1 MIEQVY
7 SKPDIYKIFV
17 PLPKNPLKNL
27 NSYFIKGKE
36 RNLLI
41 DTGFNQPE
49 CHEALLEGLKELDAD
64 MNCTD
69 IFITHLHADHSGLVK
84 KLMTLDTTVY
94 FSEKDYNY
102 LIEYLISDRW
112 QEIDEKFNQEGVP
125 WDVLKSLRKTNP
137 SKVLTPEGSFPVS
150 IVADGDKIKVDEYE
164 FTCVATPGHTPE
176 HMCLYLESEQLIFL
190 GDHVLFDITPNITLW
205 HGYSDSLGAYINSL
219 KKVKQLKVKTC
230 LPAHRNT
237 SNDYIKRIDHIIEHH
252 KERLEEVINILAKDN
267 RQLSAYD
274 VTKEMKW
281 RIRGNGWEDFP
292 NNQKWFATGEA
303 MAHLDYLVQRE
314 YVIRSE
320 IKGKFY
326 YELNSLAD
334 EFRLAEV

>member
-7 SKPDIYKIFV
+7 SKPDIFKIHV
-17 PLPKNPLKNL
+17 PLPNNPLRNL
-27 NSYFIKGKE
+27 NSYFIKGSD

-49 CHEALLEGLKELDAD
+49 CYEALVEGLKELDAD
-64 MNCTD
+64 MNHTD

-84 KLMTLDTTVY
+84 KIMTPDSTVY

-102 LIEYLISDRW
+102 LVAYLMSDSW

-125 WDVLKSLRKTNP
+125 WNVLENLRKTNP
-137 SKVLTPEGSFPVS
+137 SIALTPEGPFPVS
-150 IVADGDKIKVDEYE
+150 TIVDGNKLKGDEYE
-164 FTCVATPGHTPE
+164 FTCIATPGHTPE

-205 HGYSDSLGAYINSL
+205 HGHSDSLGAYIDSL
-219 KKVKQLKVKTC
+219 RKVKRLKVKTC
-230 LPAHRNT
+230 MPAHRNT
-237 SNDYIKRIDHIIEHH
+237 SNAFYERIDRIIEHH
-252 KERLEEVINILAKDN
+252 RERLEEVLHILAKDN
-267 RQLSAYD
+267 RRLSAYE
-274 VTKEMKW
+274 VTKEMTW

-292 NNQKWFATGEA
+292 DNQKWFATGEA
-303 MAHLDYLVQRE
+303 MAHLDYLVCRE

-320 IKGKFY
+320 IEGKFY
-326 YELNSLAD
+326 YELNPLAD
-334 EFRLAEV
+334 EAIAL